1 MFICKQRA
9 WFHFCVF
16 HSRKQL
22 LTAVGATEQSSE
34 ILDVLWQI
42 GVTVWW
48 NITAVKT
55 QQILLPKSSLQV
67 TVILN
72 VSEFHLVVNSSTC
85 GESTWNGSLSSF
97 MMSMCFLKSSNLCWK
112 SSISLATN
120 SEYFSCCTVSV
131 GFVGQM
137 ETLGGPDSDPRA
149 VCWTTSIILISNK
162 VHNWDILVLACPG
175 CPGKRP
181 LNEWL
186 YCLNC
191 VLLSILMKFLKTG
204 IDRFICITCD
214 VASWYSF
221 PFYIIVASDSSK
233 WVEDKSR
240 AVLESIMKSRR
251 WMVEELISEC
261 VCFTWCHFA
270 AINLH
275 FCLISLFFPQ
285 ICLQCFDILLWVVRM
300 AFGR

>member
-1 MFICKQRA
+1 
-9 WFHFCVF
+9 
-16 HSRKQL
+16 
-22 LTAVGATEQSSE
+22 
-34 ILDVLWQI
+34 
-42 GVTVWW
+42 
-48 NITAVKT
+48 
-55 QQILLPKSSLQV
+55 
-67 TVILN
+67 
-72 VSEFHLVVNSSTC
+72 
-85 GESTWNGSLSSF
+85 
-97 MMSMCFLKSSNLCWK
+97 
-112 SSISLATN
+112 
-120 SEYFSCCTVSV
+120 
-131 GFVGQM
+131 M
-137 ETLGGPDSDPRA
+137 ETLGGPDYGPRA
-149 VCWTTSIILISNK
+149 VCWTTSIILICNK
-162 VHNWDILVLACPG
+162 IHNWDILVLACPG

-191 VLLSILMKFLKTG
+191 VLFSILMKFLKTG

-275 FCLISLFFPQ
+275 FCLISLFFQ
-285 ICLQCFDILLWVVRM
+285 ICLHSSVGGKNGIWPVKNSVVCWWWW
-300 AFGR
+300 ADWSCKKWIDHASYWGVLVAVC